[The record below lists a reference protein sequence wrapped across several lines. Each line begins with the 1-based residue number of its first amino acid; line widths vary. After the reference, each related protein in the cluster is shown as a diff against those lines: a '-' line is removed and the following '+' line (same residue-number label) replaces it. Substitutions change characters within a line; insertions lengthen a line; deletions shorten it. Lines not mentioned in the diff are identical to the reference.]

1 MSGLI
6 AWPDSGELVRRIT
19 LRLWSDVPNAAFG
32 LDQAF
37 NPGIQR
43 WAKVEP
49 VQGVSIRSDMQTGEV
64 PTHLFWVR
72 YAPGTKPEE
81 ITASHVIEWNGRR
94 FRVVDAINI
103 EDGQRFTRITTKEL
117 GAIT

>member
-6 AWPDSGELVRRIT
+6 AWPDTGELVRRII
-19 LRLWSDVPNAAFG
+19 LRRWSDVPNGAFG
-32 LDQAF
+32 VDPAF
-37 NPGIQR
+37 DLGIQR

-49 VQGVSIRSDMQTGEV
+49 VQGISIRADLQTGEV

-81 ITASHVIEWNGRR
+81 IDASHVIDWNGRR
-94 FRVVDAINI
+94 YRVIDAINV

-117 GAIT
+117 GVIR